1 MKRSLVITLN
11 LLTWTLLAVYLS
23 FSLRYTSQRKKEQ
36 LCREVR
42 VTVLDSAERN
52 FITPAMVRAWF
63 AAEKMKLVGTELSSI
78 NTLELE
84 RFVRRRGFVRTA
96 RVYTSMDGRLNVELT
111 QRRPVVRFN
120 TQNGYNFYVT
130 DDGYVLPQ
138 QRYFVVYVP
147 VVTGYVPFP
156 FKPDYVGPL
165 DRFAGNPEKKVQKNY
180 SFLVKLINFVKFVD
194 SDDFWKAFIVQVHVV
209 GSQAGDGYD
218 PDIEIVPRAGDQMI
232 MLGSVDGYEQKLAKL
247 LSFYRHAVAYEGWN
261 CCSYI
266 NLKYK
271 DQIVCIE

>member
-84 RFVRRRGFVRTA
+84 RFVRRRGFVRTQ
-96 RVYTSMDGRLNVELT
+96 TFLS
-111 QRRPVVRFN
+111 
-120 TQNGYNFYVT
+120 
-130 DDGYVLPQ
+130 VLM
-138 QRYFVVYVP
+138 FV
-147 VVTGYVPFP
+147 
-156 FKPDYVGPL
+156 
-165 DRFAGNPEKKVQKNY
+165 
-180 SFLVKLINFVKFVD
+180 I
-194 SDDFWKAFIVQVHVV
+194 
-209 GSQAGDGYD
+209 
-218 PDIEIVPRAGDQMI
+218 
-232 MLGSVDGYEQKLAKL
+232 
-247 LSFYRHAVAYEGWN
+247 
-261 CCSYI
+261 
-266 NLKYK
+266 
-271 DQIVCIE
+271 

>member
-23 FSLRYTSQRKKEQ
+23 FSVRYTSQRKKEQ

-165 DRFAGNPEKKVQKNY
+165 DRFAGNPEKK
-180 SFLVKLINFVKFVD
+180 S
-194 SDDFWKAFIVQVHVV
+194 A
-209 GSQAGDGYD
+209 
-218 PDIEIVPRAGDQMI
+218 E
-232 MLGSVDGYEQKLAKL
+232 KL
-247 LSFYRHAVAYEGWN
+247 LVFGET
-261 CCSYI
+261 
-266 NLKYK
+266 
-271 DQIVCIE
+271 D